1 MTGRTTGRAFGA
13 RANGRGAVADAAA
26 AAETGAALDAVVT
39 ALAGV
44 VLVESVVAGRGAGLA
59 TVWAGVVRCGAAASG
74 LMEAA
79 NTPVDAISK
88 RLAGRINSVRAQAGM
103 VLIVVSDTAALP
115 PARRVD
121 VYVCCL
127 ITTVRLLKD
136 RKVFAAIDVTP
147 VDPARGCTL

>member
-1 MTGRTTGRAFGA
+1 VGVCVVATA
-13 RANGRGAVADAAA
+13 RAVGVATNGRGAGAGAGASVDACR
-26 AAETGAALDAVVT
+26 GAALG

-44 VLVESVVAGRGAGLA
+44 LVVEIGCAGRGAGRPA
-59 TVWAGVVRCGAAASG
+59 VWAGVVRCGAAASG
-74 LMEAA
+74 LIVAA

-88 RLAGRINSVRAQAGM
+88 RLAGRINNVRAQAGS
-103 VLIVVSDTAALP
+103 VRIVVSDTEALP
-115 PARRVD
+115 PARPVN
-121 VYVCCL
+121 VCTCCL